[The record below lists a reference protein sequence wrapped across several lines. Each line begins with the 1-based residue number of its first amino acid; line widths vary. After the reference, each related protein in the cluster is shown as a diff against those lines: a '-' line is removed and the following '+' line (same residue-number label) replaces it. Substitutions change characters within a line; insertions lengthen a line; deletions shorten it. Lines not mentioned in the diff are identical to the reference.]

1 LLPDR
6 LTWIDET
13 NRDQHHFLAED
24 DRCLFFGDFYAGKGY
39 SGGPTNQLIKNFK
52 RTTSEIN
59 SSPKAKQL
67 LHYKNAAITEVASA
81 LRKAFTPPLLARRTF
96 VPLPSS
102 KAPDHPDH
110 CHRLLRSLTAAF
122 IGHDADIRPLL
133 RQSRSVDADHLSSRN
148 RISYDDLFAI
158 TEIDHT
164 QLRAPLGQEVVPP
177 VAVKVYYVRTGTRP
191 RIVGRPW
198 HPGRAA
204 KIVRLSSPLGAK
216 VRLPKSEVLLPTA

>member
-1 LLPDR
+1 MLPDR

-81 LRKAFTPPLLARRTF
+81 LRKAFTPQLLARRTF

-102 KAPDHPDH
+102 KAPEHPDH
-110 CHRLLRSLTAAF
+110 CDRLLRSLTAAF

-164 QLRAPLGQEVVPP
+164 QLRAPLGQEVVLL
-177 VAVKVYYVRTGTRP
+177 TC
-191 RIVGRPW
+191 
-198 HPGRAA
+198 
-204 KIVRLSSPLGAK
+204 RLSADHF
-216 VRLPKSEVLLPTA
+216 RLRKWLFRDWLLTVVT